1 VSGERFVDDYLGYLL
16 GQANHALYKDFD
28 SHVRAAGLSSIEWRV
43 LAILQDS
50 EPLTISQL
58 AHEVLSKQPTVTKL
72 VQRMCEQGWLRL
84 EADPADQRRTLVVAT
99 AAGRRLVRP
108 LIERARAHEATVLSA
123 LGPREKSALKN
134 LLSKLAARAAQ

>member
-1 VSGERFVDDYLGYLL
+1 MSGRFVDGHLGYLL

-28 SHVRAAGLSSIEWRV
+28 DHVRAAGLSSIEWRV

-50 EPLTISQL
+50 EPLPVSQL
-58 AHEVLSKQPTVTKL
+58 AQEVLSKQPTVTKL

-84 EADPADQRRTLVVAT
+84 DADPADQRRTLVTTT

-108 LIERARAHEATVLSA
+108 LIERARAHEAAVLST

-134 LLSKLAARAAQ
+134 LLAKLAAR

>member
-1 VSGERFVDDYLGYLL
+1 VSAERFVDDYLGYLL

-50 EPLTISQL
+50 EPLPISLL

-84 EADPADQRRTLVVAT
+84 EADPTDQRRTLVVAT
-99 AAGRRLVRP
+99 TAGRRLVRP
-108 LIERARAHEATVLSA
+108 LIERARVHEASVLSA
-123 LGPREKSALKN
+123 LGPREKSALKT
-134 LLSKLAARAAQ
+134 LLSKLAAR

>member
-1 VSGERFVDDYLGYLL
+1 VSGRFVDGYLGSLL

-28 SHVRAAGLSSIEWRV
+28 ARVRAAGLSPIEWRV
-43 LAILQDS
+43 LATLHDS
-50 EPLTISQL
+50 PPLPVSLL

-99 AAGRRLVRP
+99 TAGRRLVRP
-108 LIERARAHEATVLSA
+108 LIVQARAHEATVLSA
-123 LGPREKSALKN
+123 LAPGETSALKN
-134 LLSKLAARAAQ
+134 LLGKLAAR